1 MQAPAQ
7 YAPGEKC
14 TSGCRTRNHRSYFE
28 CISDK
33 GVKTYLASPS
43 KGLDGTTQKRWD
55 ARLDAYRAARA
66 QGIQPDGT
74 TRQKVQEAVR
84 LSDAA
89 GAAYGRDFSKAD
101 PLP

>member
-14 TSGCRTRNHRSYFE
+14 TSGCRTRDHRSYFE
-28 CISDK
+28 CIAGK

-43 KGLDGTTQKRWD
+43 KGLDGTAQKKWD
-55 ARLDAYRAARA
+55 KELADYRAARR

-74 TRQKVQEAVR
+74 KARHIEEAVR
-84 LSDAA
+84 LSDQA